1 MAPPKDDIRTFYFR
15 AVELGYH
22 LSVFELVSIDGPLPA
37 NPRIGEREVMNT
49 MLNMVSNGNRIVIDP
64 IPESLKAELL
74 AKELRGK

>member
-1 MAPPKDDIRTFYFR
+1 MGRFPPIQGSAR
-15 AVELGYH
+15 
-22 LSVFELVSIDGPLPA
+22 
-37 NPRIGEREVMNT
+37 EREVMNT

>member
-37 NPRIGEREVMNT
+37 NPRIGERERSDEHHAQHGVQWE
-49 MLNMVSNGNRIVIDP
+49 SYRDRSDP
-64 IPESLKAELL
+64 
-74 AKELRGK
+74 